1 MSDAAGRPGSTRPPI
16 WRIAA
21 GGAVL
26 GVLIWIGIVLIP
38 VYLRNFQL
46 EKLLGE
52 TPLYSE
58 EQTRQMILDRGRALN
73 LDISPNQLQ
82 IRRLPG
88 TGHFAVRYAIRVSLL
103 LYPVELHFSSTIRES
118 NGP

>member
-1 MSDAAGRPGSTRPPI
+1 VNDASGRSGSTRPPI

-21 GGAVL
+21 GAAVL
-26 GVLIWIGIVLIP
+26 GVLIWTGVALIP

-46 EKLLGE
+46 EKLLGK
-52 TPLYSE
+52 TPLHSE

-88 TGHFAVRYAIRVSLL
+88 TGQFAVHYAVRVSLL

>member
-1 MSDAAGRPGSTRPPI
+1 VSDAPERPGPTYPPI

-21 GGAVL
+21 GVAVL
-26 GVLIWIGIVLIP
+26 GALVWIGFVLIP

-46 EKLLGE
+46 EKLIGE
-52 TPLYSE
+52 APVHSE
-58 EQTRQMILDRGRALN
+58 DQTRQMILERARSLG

-88 TGHFAVRYAIRVSLL
+88 TGRFAVRYAVRASLF
-103 LYPVELHFSSTIRES
+103 LYTVDLHFSSTIRES
-118 NGP
+118 HGP